1 MLEGDLLNPWHR
13 LRSICS
19 FQYNQIDCY
28 WSLHLH
34 EDYICNI
41 EHHYTFKSFQHINR
55 FEIDS
60 YFNQTI
66 QNPKLNYIYP
76 NDFCC
81 SSANQKIGRPYSS
94 WFFQFCA
101 MSVYPT
107 YFLDHFLDPSFSTPC
122 FPEDWHLRG
131 YSQIPMM
138 WIFWRDM
145 VGAAPCWFV
154 FWVKSSPLRR
164 ELTLK
169 KKSLEFSH
177 LNNFWSNEVIYLHF
191 LTFSSLKYRVWWI
204 DFSS

>member
-55 FEIDS
+55 FEIDF

-66 QNPKLNYIYP
+66 QNHKP
-76 NDFCC
+76 NIFTQITFVVPLLIKRLEGPIQVDFF
-81 SSANQKIGRPYSS
+81 SFGMP
-94 WFFQFCA
+94 
-101 MSVYPT
+101 VYPT
-107 YFLDHFLDPSFSTPC
+107 YFLDHVLDPSFSTPC

-177 LNNFWSNEVIYLHF
+177 LNNFWSNEVIF
-191 LTFSSLKYRVWWI
+191 ICTFWHSLVWTR
-204 DFSS
+204 FFCLL